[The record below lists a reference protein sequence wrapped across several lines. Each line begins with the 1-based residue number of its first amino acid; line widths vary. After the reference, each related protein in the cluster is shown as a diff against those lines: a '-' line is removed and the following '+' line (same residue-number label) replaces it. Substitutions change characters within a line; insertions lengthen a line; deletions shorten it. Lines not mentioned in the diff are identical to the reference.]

1 MANKKQTTP
10 EKDGFKSVESAL
22 SRAENFIQTH
32 QKAFMYGIG
41 GVLVAVLL
49 VIGYFKFIREPHIK
63 EAWAEAYKAEYY
75 FERDSFKLALNGDG
89 AYPGFLNI
97 IDDYKRTP
105 MGNAARYYAGVC
117 YMRLGEYE
125 AAISELE
132 EFDSEDPMVGAMSI
146 ALIGDAN
153 MELGKLDIAL
163 EKYLEAAAAA
173 DNEFLSPIFLMKAG
187 RTCELLKD
195 NKQALAIYNRIEKEY
210 YGTTQ
215 QTEIEKYIKQVEMKL

>member
-1 MANKKQTTP
+1 MAKDKKSSP
-10 EKDGFKSVESAL
+10 ANDGFKSVESVL

-41 GVLVAVLL
+41 GVLVIVLL

-63 EAWAEAYKAEYY
+63 EAWAEAYKAELY

-89 AYPGFLNI
+89 AFPGFLNI

-117 YMRLGEYE
+117 YMRLGDYE
-125 AAISELE
+125 SAISELE
-132 EFDSEDPMVGAMSI
+132 DFDSEDPMVGPMAI

-153 MELGKLDIAL
+153 MELGKLDVAL
-163 EKYLEAAAAA
+163 AKYLEAAKLA

-187 RTCELLKD
+187 RTCELMK
-195 NKQALAIYNRIEKEY
+195 NYKQALDIYNRVEKEY

-215 QTEIEKYIKQVEMKL
+215 QAEIEKYIKQAEMKM